1 MTTFDDIALDEV
13 MSEMNNII
21 DTSEDY
27 DEIEEE
33 LYERGFVESYDDA
46 TMIILKRL
54 SFLEKEQERSK
65 NPPKRD
71 EIDIE
76 SLSFEDI
83 FL

>member
-1 MTTFDDIALDEV
+1 MTTFDDIALDEA

-21 DTSEDY
+21 DSGEDY

-46 TMIILKRL
+46 TMIIMKRL
-54 SFLEKEQERSK
+54 SFLEQERSK

-71 EIDIE
+71 KIDIE

>member
-1 MTTFDDIALDEV
+1 MTTFDDIALDEA

-21 DTSEDY
+21 DSGEDY

-46 TMIILKRL
+46 TMIIMKRL
-54 SFLEKEQERSK
+54 SFLEQERSK